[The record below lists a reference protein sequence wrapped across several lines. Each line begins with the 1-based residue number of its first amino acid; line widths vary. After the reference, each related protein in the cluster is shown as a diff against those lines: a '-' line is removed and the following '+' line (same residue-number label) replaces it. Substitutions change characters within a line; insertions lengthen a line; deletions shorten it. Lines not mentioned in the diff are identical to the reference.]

1 MKDRRADGTFNE
13 MIDDW
18 RWIFSYSRRYKKIIV
33 QYTILGPARSTLS
46 LVSAVVGKY
55 MIDIVVGRKTEQL

>member
-33 QYTILGPARSTLS
+33 QYTILGLAGSTLS

>member
-1 MKDRRADGTFNE
+1 

-33 QYTILGPARSTLS
+33 QYTILGLAGSTLS